1 MEPSLGIGV
10 VLALLFFPQVT
21 SPTPSAVYSQSN
33 APTVTAILIVIFI
46 GGVIAGVAYYF
57 TRHKNDAF
65 RFQYF
70 KVRFYV
76 FRFYMFIK

>member
-1 MEPSLGIGV
+1 MGTNWYYSELRDF
-10 VLALLFFPQVT
+10 LFFFACFDYFQVT
-21 SPTPSAVYSQSN
+21 PLTPSTVYSQSS

-57 TRHKNDAF
+57 LKHKSDGF

-70 KVRFYV
+70 KVSLFP
-76 FRFYMFIK
+76 